1 MPKGKRGGGEGFR
14 RGRAARAAGD
24 QADGQVKRRAA
35 DSADGGGQGSDRC
48 EQGRTAGEADGQRAA
63 ESRAAG
69 DDEAGK
75 AAAGWQADGGDAGG
89 STGGFE
95 EQTDGQAA
103 AGRGTQA
110 GGQAEGSGTG
120 SGAESRE
127 QAGGGKAKGSKKAGK
142 APPTGERKYK
152 DAAAL
157 HRKLMDYFEDC
168 DECGKLYSEQGMAI
182 YLGVTLRALDSWWR
196 GERCQDLQEEVQ
208 LAYLRIAEQIMSDE
222 RYNEKGMISLKIF
235 LLKQPKFGGYQ
246 DRIEA
251 RQDISVNVRMG
262 AGMEES
268 DFA

>member
-1 MPKGKRGGGEGFR
+1 MPKGKSKAAEGFR
-14 RGRAARAAGD
+14 RGRAARATGD
-24 QADGQVKRRAA
+24 QADGQVKRRAE

-48 EQGRTAGEADGQRAA
+48 EQGRTAGEADRQRAA

-75 AAAGWQADGGDAGG
+75 AAAGWQ
-89 STGGFE
+89 
-95 EQTDGQAA
+95 TDGQET

-120 SGAESRE
+120 AGAESRE
-127 QAGGGKAKGSKKAGK
+127 QTGGGKAKGGKKAGK

>member
-1 MPKGKRGGGEGFR
+1 MPKGKSKAAEGFR
-14 RGRAARAAGD
+14 RGRAARGAA
-24 QADGQVKRRAA
+24 
-35 DSADGGGQGSDRC
+35 
-48 EQGRTAGEADGQRAA
+48 GRTAGEADGQRAA

-75 AAAGWQADGGDAGG
+75 AAAGWQENGGDAGG
-89 STGGFE
+89 SAGGFE
-95 EQTDGQAA
+95 EQTDGQET

-110 GGQAEGSGTG
+110 GEAGT
-120 SGAESRE
+120 ESRE
-127 QAGGGKAKGSKKAGK
+127 QAGGGKAKGGKKAGK